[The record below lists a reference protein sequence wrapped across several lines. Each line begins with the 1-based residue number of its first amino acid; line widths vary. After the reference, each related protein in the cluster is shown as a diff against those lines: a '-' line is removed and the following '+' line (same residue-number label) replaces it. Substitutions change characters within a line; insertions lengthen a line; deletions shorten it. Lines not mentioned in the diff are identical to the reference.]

1 MAALTLAFARYT
13 SCSGCQLMLVN
24 CEEQLAALAGMVD
37 CHGFDLVSSA
47 PGDDLAVA
55 VALVEGSI
63 STPAELEALLALR
76 ERAEFLVAV
85 GACALSGG
93 INALAVTGRDEAR
106 GTFPPQPVRRFVR
119 VDWDIPGC
127 PPERSDFLA
136 LLAALPR
143 GGWPGRLECAV
154 CMECRIRENRC
165 LLLEDRLPCLGP
177 VTRSGCLAR
186 CPSVGVICEGCRGEV
201 AEAHRDEVFRLLAE
215 RGLAVREV
223 RRRLERFR
231 GGSHG

>member
-1 MAALTLAFARYT
+1 MATLSLAFARYT

-24 CEEQLAALAGMVD
+24 CEAQLAALGEAAD
-37 CHGFDLVSSA
+37 CHGYELVSSA
-47 PGDDLAVA
+47 PGDGIPVA

-63 STPAELEALLALR
+63 STPTELESLLALR
-76 ERAEFLVAV
+76 ARARFLVAV

-93 INALAVTGRDEAR
+93 VNALLMAGREEEG

-119 VDWDIPGC
+119 VDIEIPGC

-136 LLAALPR
+136 LFGALSR

-154 CMECRIRENRC
+154 CMECRLRENRC

-177 VTRSGCLAR
+177 VTRSGCRAR
-186 CPSVGVICEGCRGEV
+186 CPSIGVVCEGCRGEV
-201 AEAHRDEVFRLLAE
+201 AEAHRDEMFRLLAE

-223 RRRLERFR
+223 RRRLERF
-231 GGSHG
+231 GGSGHG